1 MRILPWVF
9 PVGSSGRFLCC
20 LSSTHICLSFFS
32 LSLSLFF
39 QRRVRPPIV
48 SVDIPSSWDVD
59 LGNTSNAFTP
69 EVLISLSA
77 AKRGVKEFKGKHFIG
92 GRFIPPSVVS
102 KFGLGIPRYLDDSQ
116 IVDVTGCKEALDEST
131 IAAGED
137 GDVGPSSI
145 SGTGSQALDE
155 NKRQEENDFLM
166 KKLNIKGEGG
176 MTDREK
182 EIVEKLTDVTTPTAM
197 D

>member
-1 MRILPWVF
+1 MPSSSF
-9 PVGSSGRFLCC
+9 P
-20 LSSTHICLSFFS
+20 LS
-32 LSLSLFF
+32 

-59 LGNTSNAFTP
+59 LGNTLNAFTP

-77 AKRGVKEFKGKHFIG
+77 AKKGVKEFKGKHFIG
-92 GRFIPPSVVS
+92 GRFIPPSVIT
-102 KFGLGIPRYLDDSQ
+102 KFDLGIPRYLGDSQ
-116 IVDVTGCKEALDEST
+116 IVDVTGCKEAQDEPTS
-131 IAAGED
+131 A
-137 GDVGPSSI
+137 GDVDVGLSSI

-166 KKLNIKGEGG
+166 KKLNIKGESG
-176 MTDREK
+176 MTDKEK